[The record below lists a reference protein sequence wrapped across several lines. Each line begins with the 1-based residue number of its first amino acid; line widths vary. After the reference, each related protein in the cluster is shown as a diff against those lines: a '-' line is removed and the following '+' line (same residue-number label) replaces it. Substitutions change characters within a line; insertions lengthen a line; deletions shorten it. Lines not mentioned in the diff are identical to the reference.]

1 MKFTR
6 VQNYWNRQGLIKYS
20 FFVIIGIFIYQA
32 ISIHSQQLGGASLQ
46 QKAAIKSEKSL
57 TKKASRGNILDRN
70 GNILAISLIQQK
82 VNLDPT
88 LVQDE
93 FIPMLSEA
101 LQLPVDELEGK
112 IKEKRQA
119 SSGRKQLIIKENLAL
134 TDPIIV
140 NLRKLKKLKLEV
152 CKSTMITPS
161 KTLLERAKSLAGI
174 EIDKKDEVEVIRCKS
189 EKISG
194 VALQSSAFRYYPK
207 AESISPL
214 LGRINNE
221 NIGAFGIESEFDYLL
236 AGSDGQEKITANK
249 EGSNIYYQTEIYQ
262 ELQQGENIQLTIDAD
277 VQFHVFNAIK
287 KSAEF
292 HLADSAS
299 AIVLSANGEI
309 LALANYPAADPNDR
323 QSYDPQDY
331 RNRVLAD
338 KVEPGSTMKPFTM
351 MLALKQGVIT
361 ATDDEL
367 IDVSKSIGHIKTNRE
382 VRKYGDAI
390 TVKKI
395 LEKSHNLGT
404 VNVMERLEAKDV
416 YNTWRLLG
424 FGEYQGLMPSIEN
437 PGVLRHHSTWGV
449 ADKRTI
455 AYGHG
460 PMNTNLAQLAR
471 AYLVFANEGS
481 VPNLKLIMDNEVA
494 EESTQVFSAEITNII
509 KEILDSVASNDGSGY
524 RASINGYEIGGKTGT
539 AEMVV
544 AGKYNKDGAKRTYFV
559 GFSPVENPK
568 YIMAVRLDY
577 PKQCFVSWDP
587 NLRNR
592 CEGSNSAAMAFKDAM
607 EKILNA
613 DTNIQPTAD
622 HQDLL

>member
-32 ISIHSQQLGGASLQ
+32 ISIHSQQLDNTSLQ
-46 QKAAIKSEKSL
+46 QKAALKSEKSL
-57 TKKASRGNILDRN
+57 TQKASRGNILDRN

-93 FIPMLSEA
+93 FITMLAEA
-101 LQLPVDELEGK
+101 LQLTFDELDGK

-134 TDPIIV
+134 TDPIII
-140 NLRKLKKLKLEV
+140 NLRGLKKQKIKV
-152 CKSTMITPS
+152 CKSAMITLS
-161 KTLLERAKSLAGI
+161 KTLLERAKTLVGI
-174 EIDKKDEVEVIRCKS
+174 EIDSKDEIEILRCKN

-194 VALQSSAFRYYPK
+194 VALQSSTFRYYPK

-214 LGRINNE
+214 LGRTNNE

-236 AGSDGQEKITANK
+236 AGSDGQAKITTNK
-249 EGSNIYYQTEIYQ
+249 EGSNIYYQTEISQ
-262 ELQQGENIQLTIDAD
+262 ALQQGEDIQLTIDAD

-338 KVEPGSTMKPFTM
+338 KIEPGSTMKPFTM
-351 MLALKQGVIT
+351 LLALKKGVIT

-367 IDVSKSIGHIKTNRE
+367 IDVSKSIGHIKTNPE
-382 VRKYGDAI
+382 ARKYGDAI

-404 VNVMERLEAKDV
+404 VNVMERLAAEDV
-416 YNTWRLLG
+416 YKTWQLLG

-437 PGVLRHHSTWGV
+437 PGVLRHYSTWGI

-471 AYLVFANEGS
+471 AYLIFANEGNLPS
-481 VPNLKLIMDNEVA
+481 LKLIKDKELV
-494 EESTQVFSAEITNII
+494 EENTRVFSAEVTNRI
-509 KEILDSVASNDGSGY
+509 KEILDSVASDNGSGY

-539 AEMVV
+539 AEMVID
-544 AGKYNKDGAKRTYFV
+544 GRYSKDGAKRTYFV
-559 GFSPVENPK
+559 GFSPVKNPK

-577 PKQCFVSWDP
+577 PKQCFTSWDP

-613 DTNIQPTAD
+613 DASIQPTAD
-622 HQDLL
+622 H